1 MTRTPTRH
9 TTTVPTCGVWASLLW
24 RWQSLSLLYATCTP
38 WELSSSSR
46 GTLHPDSNPGLAIF
60 FICLVLNNGDPFV
73 LVSSAQSRAFWEIES
88 LIWPIWMCYDQW
100 PYLLKIQ
107 EVELKIQ
114 DLYRNRPG
122 QGLPPATLHGP
133 ITQTPV
139 REGDSNWETSAHSH
153 EGSYRQNE
161 ETQGTYL
168 IHILI
173 DFGQILRNILF

>member
-1 MTRTPTRH
+1 M
-9 TTTVPTCGVWASLLW
+9 
-24 RWQSLSLLYATCTP
+24 
-38 WELSSSSR
+38 
-46 GTLHPDSNPGLAIF
+46 
-60 FICLVLNNGDPFV
+60 
-73 LVSSAQSRAFWEIES
+73 
-88 LIWPIWMCYDQW
+88 
-100 PYLLKIQ
+100 
-107 EVELKIQ
+107 ELKIQ

-139 REGDSNWETSAHSH
+139 REGDSNGETSAHSH

-168 IHILI
+168 IRILI